1 MQMISSLRILE
12 EKCMLDAQKKK
23 NGKETP
29 TIETNGIYW
38 EYSTILV
45 ELTHIT

>member
-12 EKCMLDAQKKK
+12 EKCMAQKKK